1 MTCPWIPLP
10 GQRRELDQVLREH
23 HRADLLQVLAYS
35 TVATSQTGNEQF
47 CHVQRNRRRVE
58 KSMGESDRAVRYV
71 ACQMNN
77 ILAGKAMAEGMTLK
91 IAETI
96 VSGFAGR
103 TK

>member
-1 MTCPWIPLP
+1 
-10 GQRRELDQVLREH
+10 
-23 HRADLLQVLAYS
+23 
-35 TVATSQTGNEQF
+35 
-47 CHVQRNRRRVE
+47 
-58 KSMGESDRAVRYV
+58 
-71 ACQMNN
+71 MNN